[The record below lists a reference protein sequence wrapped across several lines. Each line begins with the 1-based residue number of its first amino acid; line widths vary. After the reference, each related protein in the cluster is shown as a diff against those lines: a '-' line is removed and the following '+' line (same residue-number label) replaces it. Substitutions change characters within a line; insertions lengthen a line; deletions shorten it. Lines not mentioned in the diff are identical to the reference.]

1 VVAYPDELLVPG
13 EEIITHRH
21 PHWKMMVVPVLVL
34 LLVVGLGSFLA
45 ALIGAQTWGLWA
57 RIVVLVIALAVV
69 VRFTLVPLIRWRTT
83 HFVITNRRVL
93 VREGLI
99 TRRGMDI
106 PMRRITGVQFR
117 QSLFERLFGVGTLV
131 MESASDD
138 PLEFEDVPGVE
149 EVHGLLYQE
158 VAKGA

>member
-1 VVAYPDELLVPG
+1 MAYPDELLVPG
-13 EEIITHRH
+13 EEIIMHRH
-21 PHWKMMVVPVLVL
+21 PHWKMMVVPVVVL
-34 LLVVGLGSFLA
+34 LVVVGLGSFLA
-45 ALIGAQTWGLWA
+45 ALVGAQSWGPWA
-57 RIVVLVIALAVV
+57 RLAVLVIALGLV

-138 PLEFEDVPGVE
+138 SLEFEDIPGIE

-158 VAKGA
+158 VAKEA

>member
-1 VVAYPDELLVPG
+1 VAYPDELLVPG
-13 EEIITHRH
+13 EEIIMHRH
-21 PHWKMMVVPVLVL
+21 PHWKMMVVPVVVL
-34 LLVVGLGSFLA
+34 LLVVALVSFLA
-45 ALIGAQTWGLWA
+45 AFIGAHSWGLWA
-57 RIVVLVIALAVV
+57 RIVLLVIALALVI
-69 VRFTLVPLIRWRTT
+69 RFTLMPLIRWRTT

-93 VREGLI
+93 VREGLV

-131 MESASDD
+131 MESASDE
-138 PLEFEDVPGVE
+138 PLEFEDVPGIE

-158 VAKGA
+158 VAKGT

>member
-1 VVAYPDELLVPG
+1 VAYPDELLVPG
-13 EEIITHRH
+13 EEVVMHKH
-21 PHWKMMVVPVLVL
+21 PHWKMLVVPVVVL
-34 LLVVGLGSFLA
+34 LVVVGLGSFLA
-45 ALIGAQTWGLWA
+45 ALIGAQSWGPVA
-57 RIVVLVIALAVV
+57 RIVVLVLALALV
-69 VRFTLVPLIRWRTT
+69 VRLTLVPLIRWRTT

-106 PMRRITGVQFR
+106 PLRRITGVQFR

-138 PLEFEDVPGVE
+138 PLEFEDVPGIE

-158 VAKGA
+158 VAKET

>member
-1 VVAYPDELLVPG
+1 VAYPDELLVPG
-13 EEIITHRH
+13 EEIIMHRH
-21 PHWKMMVVPVLVL
+21 PHWKMMVVPVVVL
-34 LLVVGLGSFLA
+34 LLVVALVSFLA
-45 ALIGAQTWGLWA
+45 AFIGAQSWGLWA
-57 RIVVLVIALAVV
+57 RIVLLVVALALVI
-69 VRFTLVPLIRWRTT
+69 RFTLVPLIRWRTT

-117 QSLFERLFGVGTLV
+117 QSLLERLFGVGTLV
-131 MESASDD
+131 MESASDE
-138 PLEFEDVPGVE
+138 PLEFGDVPGIE

-158 VAKGA
+158 VAKQA

>member
-1 VVAYPDELLVPG
+1 MAYPDELLVSG
-13 EEIITHRH
+13 EEIIMHRH

-34 LLVVGLGSFLA
+34 LVVVGLGSFLA

-57 RIVVLVIALAVV
+57 RVVVLVIALALV

-131 MESASDD
+131 MESASDE
-138 PLEFEDVPGVE
+138 PLEFEDVPGIE

>member
-1 VVAYPDELLVPG
+1 VAYPDELLVPC
-13 EEIITHRH
+13 EEIIMHRH
-21 PHWKMMVVPVLVL
+21 PHWKMMVVPVVVL
-34 LLVVGLGSFLA
+34 LLVVALVSFLA
-45 ALIGAQTWGLWA
+45 AFIGAQSWGPWA
-57 RIVVLVIALAVV
+57 RIVLLVVALALVI
-69 VRFTLVPLIRWRTT
+69 RFTLMPLIRWRTT

-93 VREGLI
+93 VREGLV

-131 MESASDD
+131 MESASDE
-138 PLEFEDVPGVE
+138 PLEFEDVPGIE

>member
-1 VVAYPDELLVPG
+1 VA
-13 EEIITHRH
+13 
-21 PHWKMMVVPVLVL
+21 
-34 LLVVGLGSFLA
+34 
-45 ALIGAQTWGLWA
+45 
-57 RIVVLVIALAVV
+57 VLVIALGLVI
-69 VRFTLVPLIRWRTT
+69 RFTLAPLIRWRTT

-93 VREGLI
+93 VREGLV

-131 MESASDD
+131 MESASDE

>member
-1 VVAYPDELLVPG
+1 MAYPDELLVPG

-21 PHWKMMVVPVLVL
+21 PHWKMMVVPVVVLLVL
-34 LLVVGLGSFLA
+34 VGLVSYLA
-45 ALIGAQTWGLWA
+45 AFIGAQSWGPWA
-57 RIVVLVIALAVV
+57 RIVLLVIALALV
-69 VRFTLVPLIRWRTT
+69 VRFTIVPLIRWRTT

-131 MESASDD
+131 MESAGDE
-138 PLEFEDVPGVE
+138 PLEFEDVPGIE

>member
-1 VVAYPDELLVPG
+1 MAYPDELLVPG
-13 EEIITHRH
+13 ETIIMHRH
-21 PHWKMMVVPVLVL
+21 PHWKMMVVPVVVL
-34 LLVVGLGSFLA
+34 LVVVGLGSYLA
-45 ALIGAQTWGLWA
+45 AVIGAQSWGLWA
-57 RIVVLVIALAVV
+57 RVAVLVIALAIVI
-69 VRFTLVPLIRWRTT
+69 RFTLAPLIRWRTT

-138 PLEFEDVPGVE
+138 PLEFADVPGIE

>member
-1 VVAYPDELLVPG
+1 
-13 EEIITHRH
+13 
-21 PHWKMMVVPVLVL
+21 MVL

-45 ALIGAQTWGLWA
+45 AFVGAQSWGPWA
-57 RIVVLVIALAVV
+57 RIVLGWSSRSRLV

-131 MESASDD
+131 MESASDE
-138 PLEFEDVPGVE
+138 PLEFEDVPGIE

-158 VAKGA
+158 VAKGT

>member
-1 VVAYPDELLVPG
+1 MAYPDELLVPG
-13 EEIITHRH
+13 EEIVMHRH
-21 PHWKMMVVPVLVL
+21 PHWKMLVVPVLVL
-34 LLVVGLGSFLA
+34 MVVVGLGSYLA
-45 ALIGAQTWGLWA
+45 ALIGAQSWSPWA
-57 RIVVLVIALAVV
+57 RIVLGVIALALV
-69 VRFTLVPLIRWRTT
+69 VRFTLMPVIRWRTT

-138 PLEFEDVPGVE
+138 PLEFEDIPGIE
-149 EVHGLLYQE
+149 QVHGLLYQE
-158 VAKGA
+158 VAKEA

>member
-1 VVAYPDELLVPG
+1 MAYPDELLVPG
-13 EEIITHRH
+13 EEIIMHRH
-21 PHWKMMVVPVLVL
+21 PHWKMMVGPVVVL
-34 LLVVGLGSFLA
+34 LLVVALVSFLA
-45 ALIGAQTWGLWA
+45 AFIGAQSWGPWA
-57 RIVVLVIALAVV
+57 RLVLLVVALALVI
-69 VRFTLVPLIRWRTT
+69 RFTLMPLIRWRTT

-93 VREGLI
+93 VREGLV

-131 MESASDD
+131 MESASDE
-138 PLEFEDVPGVE
+138 PLEFEDVPGIE

-158 VAKGA
+158 VAKGT

>member
-1 VVAYPDELLVPG
+1 VAYPDELLVPG
-13 EEIITHRH
+13 EQIITHRH

-34 LLVVGLGSFLA
+34 LVVVGLGSYLA
-45 ALIGAQTWGLWA
+45 ALIGAQSWGLWA
-57 RIVVLVIALAVV
+57 RIAVLVVALALV
-69 VRFTLVPLIRWRTT
+69 VRFTLAPLIRWRTT

-131 MESASDD
+131 MESAGDE
-138 PLEFEDVPGVE
+138 PLEFEDIPGVE

>member
-1 VVAYPDELLVPG
+1 VAYPDELLVPG

-21 PHWKMMVVPVLVL
+21 PHWKMMVVPVVVLLVL
-34 LLVVGLGSFLA
+34 VGLVSYLA
-45 ALIGAQTWGLWA
+45 AFIGAQSWGPWA
-57 RIVVLVIALAVV
+57 RIVLLVIALALV
-69 VRFTLVPLIRWRTT
+69 VRFTIVPLIRWRTT

-131 MESASDD
+131 MESAGDE
-138 PLEFEDVPGVE
+138 PLEFEDIPGVE

-158 VAKGA
+158 VAKGT

>member
-1 VVAYPDELLVPG
+1 VAYPDELLVAG
-13 EEIITHRH
+13 ETIIMHRH
-21 PHWKMMVVPVLVL
+21 PHWKMMVVPVVVL
-34 LLVVGLGSFLA
+34 LVVVGLGSYLA
-45 ALIGAQTWGLWA
+45 ALIGAQSWGLWGRVA
-57 RIVVLVIALAVV
+57 VLVIALGLV

-138 PLEFEDVPGVE
+138 PLEFADVPGIE

>member
-1 VVAYPDELLVPG
+1 MAYPDELLVPG
-13 EEIITHRH
+13 EEIIMHRH
-21 PHWKMMVVPVLVL
+21 PHWKMMVVPVVVL
-34 LLVVGLGSFLA
+34 LLVVALVSFLA
-45 ALIGAQTWGLWA
+45 ALIGAQSWGLWA
-57 RIVVLVIALAVV
+57 RIALLVIALALVI
-69 VRFTLVPLIRWRTT
+69 RFTLMPLIRWRTT

-93 VREGLI
+93 VREGLV

-131 MESASDD
+131 MESASDE
-138 PLEFEDVPGVE
+138 PLEFEDVPGIE

-158 VAKGA
+158 VAKGT

>member
-1 VVAYPDELLVPG
+1 LVAG
-13 EEIITHRH
+13 ETIIMHRH
-21 PHWKMMVVPVLVL
+21 PHWKMMVVPVVVL
-34 LLVVGLGSFLA
+34 LVVVGLGSYLA
-45 ALIGAQTWGLWA
+45 ALIGAQSWGLWA
-57 RIVVLVIALAVV
+57 RVAVLVIALGLV

-138 PLEFEDVPGVE
+138 PLEFADVPGIE

>member
-1 VVAYPDELLVPG
+1 MAYPDELLVPG
-13 EEIITHRH
+13 ETIIMHRH
-21 PHWKMMVVPVLVL
+21 PHWKMMVVPVVVL
-34 LLVVGLGSFLA
+34 FVVVGLGSYLA
-45 ALIGAQTWGLWA
+45 AVIGAQSWGLWA
-57 RIVVLVIALAVV
+57 RVAVLVIALAIVI
-69 VRFTLVPLIRWRTT
+69 RFTLAPLIRWRTT

-138 PLEFEDVPGVE
+138 PLEFADIPGIE

>member
-1 VVAYPDELLVPG
+1 
-13 EEIITHRH
+13 H

-34 LLVVGLGSFLA
+34 LVVVSLGSFLA
-45 ALIGAQTWGLWA
+45 ALSGAQTWGLWA
-57 RIVVLVIALAVV
+57 QVVVLVIALVLV
-69 VRFTLVPLIRWRTT
+69 VRFTLAPLIRWRTT

-138 PLEFEDVPGVE
+138 PLEFEDIPGVE
-149 EVHGLLYQE
+149 EVHALLYQE
-158 VAKGA
+158 VAKGT

>member
-1 VVAYPDELLVPG
+1 MAYPDELLVAG
-13 EEIITHRH
+13 ETVITHRH
-21 PHWKMMVVPVLVL
+21 PHWKMLVVPVVVL
-34 LLVVGLGSFLA
+34 LVVVGLGSFLA
-45 ALIGAQTWGLWA
+45 ALVGAQSWGPWA
-57 RIVVLVIALAVV
+57 RLAVLVIALGLV

-106 PMRRITGVQFR
+106 PLRRITGVQFR

-131 MESASDD
+131 MESASDE

-158 VAKGA
+158 VAKGT

>member
-1 VVAYPDELLVPG
+1 VAYPDELLVPG
-13 EEIITHRH
+13 EEIIMHRH
-21 PHWKMMVVPVLVL
+21 PHWKMMVVPVVML
-34 LLVVGLGSFLA
+34 LLVVALVSFLA
-45 ALIGAQTWGLWA
+45 AFIGAQSWGLWA
-57 RIVVLVIALAVV
+57 RIVLLVVALALVI
-69 VRFTLVPLIRWRTT
+69 RFTLVPLIRWRTT

-93 VREGLI
+93 VREGLV

-131 MESASDD
+131 MESASDE

>member
-1 VVAYPDELLVPG
+1 MAYPDELLVPG

-21 PHWKMMVVPVLVL
+21 PHWKMMVVPVVVL
-34 LLVVGLGSFLA
+34 LVVVGLGSFLA
-45 ALIGAQTWGLWA
+45 ALIGAQAWGLWA
-57 RIVVLVIALAVV
+57 RIVVLVIALALV

-131 MESASDD
+131 MESAGDE
-138 PLEFEDVPGVE
+138 PLEFEDIPGVE

>member
-1 VVAYPDELLVPG
+1 MAYPDELLVPG
-13 EEIITHRH
+13 EEIIMHRH
-21 PHWKMMVVPVLVL
+21 PHWKMMVVPVVVL
-34 LLVVGLGSFLA
+34 LVVVGLGSYLA
-45 ALIGAQTWGLWA
+45 ALIGAQSWGLWA
-57 RIVVLVIALAVV
+57 RIALLAIALGLM
-69 VRFTLVPLIRWRTT
+69 VRFTVAPLIRWRTT

-138 PLEFEDVPGVE
+138 PLEFEDVPGIE

-158 VAKGA
+158 VAKGT

>member
-1 VVAYPDELLVPG
+1 MAYPDELLVPG
-13 EEIITHRH
+13 EEIIMHRH
-21 PHWKMMVVPVLVL
+21 PHWKMLVWPVVL
-34 LLVVGLGSFLA
+34 LLVVVGLGSYLA
-45 ALIGAQTWGLWA
+45 ALIGAQSWGLWA
-57 RIVVLVIALAVV
+57 RVAVLVIALALV
-69 VRFTLVPLIRWRTT
+69 VRFTLAPLIRWRTT

-138 PLEFEDVPGVE
+138 PLEFEDVPGIE

-158 VAKGA
+158 VAKGT

>member
-1 VVAYPDELLVPG
+1 VAYPDELLVAG
-13 EEIITHRH
+13 ETIIMHRH
-21 PHWKMMVVPVLVL
+21 PHWKMMVVPVVVL
-34 LLVVGLGSFLA
+34 LVVVGLGSYLA
-45 ALIGAQTWGLWA
+45 ALIGAQSGGLWA
-57 RIVVLVIALAVV
+57 RVAVLVIALALV

-138 PLEFEDVPGVE
+138 PLEFADVPGIE